1 MKLVFY
7 GADKEVTGSCHCLEA
22 CGKRILVDCGLEQ
35 GIDEAENGR
44 LPFYASQIDDVI
56 VTHAHIDHSGR
67 LPLLVKDGYGGK
79 IHATR
84 ATCDLLGIMLRDSA
98 HIQEMDA
105 VTNNRKGL
113 RAGRKPQDPL
123 YTVKDADETLARLSP
138 CEYGETVPL
147 CEGVAFRMV
156 DAGHLLGS
164 ASVEILVTE
173 DGETKKIVF
182 SGDIGNVDQPII
194 RNPQYLA

>member
-67 LPLLVKDGYGGK
+67 LPLLVKDGYGEKSTPRGR
-79 IHATR
+79 R
-84 ATCDLLGIMLRDSA
+84 ATC
-98 HIQEMDA
+98 
-105 VTNNRKGL
+105 
-113 RAGRKPQDPL
+113 
-123 YTVKDADETLARLSP
+123 
-138 CEYGETVPL
+138 
-147 CEGVAFRMV
+147 
-156 DAGHLLGS
+156 S
-164 ASVEILVTE
+164 ASCCATA
-173 DGETKKIVF
+173 
-182 SGDIGNVDQPII
+182 PIS
-194 RNPQYLA
+194 RKWMP